1 MAIWS
6 YDNKFND
13 FCNKYILISK
23 IQLYTLIHQTK
34 FNNVSILPIRSSS
47 QSGDISNNKKVIC

>member
-1 MAIWS
+1 M
-6 YDNKFND
+6 
-13 FCNKYILISK
+13 SK

-47 QSGDISNNKKVIC
+47 QSGDISNSKKVI